1 MKRGYIML
9 KSKKRRILK
18 GFTLVEVLVVLVILA
33 ILASMSIGAFTGYID
48 RAKNRE
54 AALEAK
60 RWFIAAQAAVT
71 EAYGLSNLVIERGG
85 DTIDDV
91 TFKPTD
97 EGLFVLQKII
107 PGGEFDSY
115 TFGAVQ
121 TMTNRSNLAGNEK
134 IAALTLQYMDSLNDD
149 GNNEFTFAAER
160 NPISGETRPA
170 DYFKNNPN
178 KYSVSISYNDKGQVR
193 RLVYAREGFDRVVI
207 MGQSDYSIEDAVS
220 IRERKHEK

>member
-1 MKRGYIML
+1 MKRGYIMQ

-71 EAYGLSNLVIERGG
+71 EAYGLSNLVIERDG
-85 DTIDDV
+85 DTIDDFN
-91 TFKPTD
+91 FKLTD
-97 EGLFVLQKII
+97 EGLFVLPKII
-107 PGGEFDSY
+107 PGGEFDSK
-115 TFGAVQ
+115 TLGTVQ
-121 TMTNRSNLAGNEK
+121 NMPNRSSLEGDEK

-149 GNNEFTFAAER
+149 GNNEFTFTAEKS
-160 NPISGETRPA
+160 ISGETRPA

-220 IRERKHEK
+220 VRERKHEK

>member
-1 MKRGYIML
+1 MKRGYIMQ

-71 EAYGLSNLVIERGG
+71 EAYGLSNLEIERDG
-85 DTIDDV
+85 DTIDDFN
-91 TFKPTD
+91 FKPDTN
-97 EGLFVLQKII
+97 GLFVLPKII
-107 PGGEFDSY
+107 PGGEFDSE
-115 TFGAVQ
+115 TLGTVQ
-121 TMTNRSNLAGNEK
+121 NMSNRSSLEGNKK

-149 GNNEFTFAAER
+149 GNNEFTFTAEKS
-160 NPISGETRPA
+160 ISGTTRPA
-170 DYFKNNPN
+170 DYFKNQTTN
-178 KYSVSISYNDKGQVR
+178 KYSVCISYNDKGQVR
-193 RLVYAREGFDRVVI
+193 RLVYAKEGFDRVVI

-220 IRERKHEK
+220 VTERKYEK